1 MNETIG
7 QIIITGINASQG
19 IPISMTTTNTTNWS
33 QLILSLVLSSFFL
46 VYFFGQIFSMSLAE
60 IKGKLIL
67 KRIKKLTGR
76 NVLLIK
82 HTMQDLFSASMINQ
96 DTLSKIQKALL
107 SFKGKPFDLILHTPG
122 GEIFSALYI
131 SRIIKSYP
139 NQIRAIIPG
148 YAMSGGT
155 LLALSC
161 KEIFMG
167 NNACIGPVDPQLGSL
182 FKFGSA
188 KSWNHIV
195 KFKGKKADDSTI
207 SMALMGE
214 QYTKSIRDYIS
225 SIVDFGMNPKQKKD
239 FVNFITSG
247 DVEHA
252 YALTPQ
258 QLNSFGIQFKQIP
271 DKLQNKL
278 LKLIISKGNE
288 GVNYA

>member
-107 SFKGKPFDLILHTPG
+107 RFKGKPFDLILHTPG
-122 GEIFSALYI
+122 GEIFSAELI
-131 SRIIKSYP
+131 SKILSSYTSEV
-139 NQIRAIIPG
+139 RALIPSFS
-148 YAMSGGT
+148 MSGGT
-155 LLALSC
+155 LLAMSC
-161 KEIFMG
+161 NKIYMG
-167 NNACIGPVDPQLGSL
+167 NGAVLGCTDPQLGSL

-188 KSWNHIV
+188 KAWKYI
-195 KFKGKKADDSTI
+195 KDFKGKKADDQTI
-207 SMALMGE
+207 SFALMGE
-214 QYTKSIRDYIS
+214 QYTKSIKEHLNRVIKLQMTPENKS
-225 SIVDFGMNPKQKKD
+225 RLVEFLTNGE
-239 FVNFITSG
+239 
-247 DVEHA
+247 VEHA
-252 YALTPQ
+252 YHIDQTL
-258 QLNSFGIQFKQIP
+258 LGSFGVPVQTINPILQT
-271 DKLQNKL
+271 KLI
-278 LKLIISKGNE
+278 KLIISKGME